1 MLEVLY
7 ILVLKG
13 QILKVLENILAL
25 KILFLLICLMLIIIG
40 IGLAQSLS
48 NQKTTLANKINEYQD
63 FKLKIAEAKYISEL
77 ADQQPIS
84 KISQFLS
91 TQNLTFYNEGNSFE
105 IIDIDPVAMKVI
117 TDYLASLNV
126 QAVNIEGIYNNSS
139 FTVRF
144 IVE

>member
-1 MLEVLY
+1 MKLMQTK
-7 ILVLKG
+7 LK
-13 QILKVLENILAL
+13 QYRVE
-25 KILFLLICLMLIIIG
+25 ILFLLICLMLIIIG

-63 FKLKIAEAKYISEL
+63 SKLKIAEAKYISEL
-77 ADQQPIS
+77 SNEQPVS

-126 QAVNIEGIYNNSS
+126 QAVNIEGIHNNSS
-139 FTVRF
+139 FTIRF

>member
-1 MLEVLY
+1 MKLMQTK
-7 ILVLKG
+7 LK
-13 QILKVLENILAL
+13 QYRVE
-25 KILFLLICLMLIIIG
+25 ILFLLICLMLIIIG

-48 NQKTTLANKINEYQD
+48 KQKTTLANKINEYQD

-77 ADQQPIS
+77 SNEQPIS

-91 TQNLTFYNEGNSFE
+91 AQNLTFNNEGNSFE
-105 IIDIDPVAMKVI
+105 IIDIDPTAMKAI

-126 QAVNIEGIYNNSS
+126 QVANVEGIHNNSS

>member
-1 MLEVLY
+1 MKLMQAKLKQYRVEMLFLFICL
-7 ILVLKG
+7 ILV
-13 QILKVLENILAL
+13 
-25 KILFLLICLMLIIIG
+25 IIG
-40 IGLAQSLS
+40 IELAQSLS
-48 NQKTTLANKINEYQD
+48 KQKITLTNKINEYQD

-77 ADQQPIS
+77 ADEQPIS

-105 IIDIDPVAMKVI
+105 IIDIDPVAIMVI

-139 FTVRF
+139 FTLRF
-144 IVE
+144 VVE

>member
-1 MLEVLY
+1 LR
-7 ILVLKG
+7 
-13 QILKVLENILAL
+13 
-25 KILFLLICLMLIIIG
+25 
-40 IGLAQSLS
+40 
-48 NQKTTLANKINEYQD
+48 
-63 FKLKIAEAKYISEL
+63 
-77 ADQQPIS
+77 
-84 KISQFLS
+84 

-126 QAVNIEGIYNNSS
+126 QTVNIEGTYKNSS

>member
-1 MLEVLY
+1 MKLMQTKLRRYRVE
-7 ILVLKG
+7 IF
-13 QILKVLENILAL
+13 
-25 KILFLLICLMLIIIG
+25 FLLICLMLIIIG

-48 NQKTTLANKINEYQD
+48 KQKTTLANKINEYQD

-77 ADQQPIS
+77 SNEQPIS

-91 TQNLTFYNEGNSFE
+91 AQNLTFNNEGNSFE
-105 IIDIDPVAMKVI
+105 IIDVDPIAMKAI
-117 TDYLASLNV
+117 TDYLASLNF
-126 QAVNIEGIYNNSS
+126 QAANVEGMHNNSS

>member
-1 MLEVLY
+1 MKLMQAKLKQYRVEMLFLFICL
-7 ILVLKG
+7 ILV
-13 QILKVLENILAL
+13 
-25 KILFLLICLMLIIIG
+25 IIG
-40 IGLAQSLS
+40 IELAQSLS
-48 NQKTTLANKINEYQD
+48 KQKITLTKKINEYQD

-77 ADQQPIS
+77 VDEQPIS

>member
-1 MLEVLY
+1 MKLMQAKLKQYRVEMLFLFICS
-7 ILVLKG
+7 ILV
-13 QILKVLENILAL
+13 
-25 KILFLLICLMLIIIG
+25 IIG
-40 IGLAQSLS
+40 IELAQSLS
-48 NQKTTLANKINEYQD
+48 KQKITLTNKINEYQD

-77 ADQQPIS
+77 ADEQPIS

-144 IVE
+144 VVE

>member
-1 MLEVLY
+1 MQTKLRRYRVE
-7 ILVLKG
+7 
-13 QILKVLENILAL
+13 
-25 KILFLLICLMLIIIG
+25 ILFLLICLMLIIIG

-48 NQKTTLANKINEYQD
+48 KQKTTLANKINEYQD

-77 ADQQPIS
+77 SNEQPIS

-91 TQNLTFYNEGNSFE
+91 AQNLTFNNEGNSFE
-105 IIDIDPVAMKVI
+105 IIDVDPIAMKAI
-117 TDYLASLNV
+117 TDYLAGLNF
-126 QAVNIEGIYNNSS
+126 QAANVEGMHNNSS

>member
-1 MLEVLY
+1 MQAK
-7 ILVLKG
+7 LK
-13 QILKVLENILAL
+13 QYRVEM
-25 KILFLLICLMLIIIG
+25 LFLFICLMLVIIG

-48 NQKTTLANKINEYQD
+48 KQRITLTNKINEYQD
-63 FKLKIAEAKYISEL
+63 FKLKIAEAKYITEL
-77 ADQQPIS
+77 SNEQPIS

-105 IIDIDPVAMKVI
+105 IIDVDPVAMMVI

>member
-1 MLEVLY
+1 MQTK
-7 ILVLKG
+7 LK
-13 QILKVLENILAL
+13 QYRVE
-25 KILFLLICLMLIIIG
+25 ILFLLICLMLIIIG

-77 ADQQPIS
+77 SDEQPIS

>member
-1 MLEVLY
+1 MQAKLKQYRVEMLFLFICL
-7 ILVLKG
+7 ILV
-13 QILKVLENILAL
+13 
-25 KILFLLICLMLIIIG
+25 IIG
-40 IGLAQSLS
+40 IELAQSLS
-48 NQKTTLANKINEYQD
+48 KQKITLTNKINEYQD

-77 ADQQPIS
+77 ADEQPIS

-139 FTVRF
+139 FTLRF
-144 IVE
+144 VVE

>member
-1 MLEVLY
+1 MKLMQTK
-7 ILVLKG
+7 LK
-13 QILKVLENILAL
+13 QYRVEM
-25 KILFLLICLMLIIIG
+25 LFLLICLMLIIIG

-105 IIDIDPVAMKVI
+105 IIDIDPVAMKAI

-144 IVE
+144 VVE

>member
-1 MLEVLY
+1 MKLMQTK
-7 ILVLKG
+7 LK
-13 QILKVLENILAL
+13 QYRVE
-25 KILFLLICLMLIIIG
+25 ILFLLICLMLIIIG

-48 NQKTTLANKINEYQD
+48 NQKATLANKINEYQD

>member
-1 MLEVLY
+1 MKLMQTK
-7 ILVLKG
+7 LK
-13 QILKVLENILAL
+13 QYRVE
-25 KILFLLICLMLIIIG
+25 ILFLLICLMLIIIG

-77 ADQQPIS
+77 SNEQPIS

>member
-1 MLEVLY
+1 MQTKLRRYRVE
-7 ILVLKG
+7 
-13 QILKVLENILAL
+13 
-25 KILFLLICLMLIIIG
+25 ILFLLICLMLIIIG

-48 NQKTTLANKINEYQD
+48 KQKTTLANKINEYQD

-77 ADQQPIS
+77 SNEQPIS

-91 TQNLTFYNEGNSFE
+91 AQNLTFNNEGNSFE
-105 IIDIDPVAMKVI
+105 IIDVDPVAMKAI
-117 TDYLASLNV
+117 TDYIASLNV

>member
-1 MLEVLY
+1 MKLMQTKLRRYRVE
-7 ILVLKG
+7 
-13 QILKVLENILAL
+13 
-25 KILFLLICLMLIIIG
+25 ILFLLICLMLIIIG

-48 NQKTTLANKINEYQD
+48 KQKTTLANKINEYQD

-77 ADQQPIS
+77 SNEQPIS

-91 TQNLTFYNEGNSFE
+91 AQNLTFKNEGNSFE
-105 IIDIDPVAMKVI
+105 IIDIDPITMKAI
-117 TDYLASLNV
+117 TDYLASLNF
-126 QAVNIEGIYNNSS
+126 QAANVEGIHNNSS

>member
-1 MLEVLY
+1 MQAKLQQYRVEM
-7 ILVLKG
+7 
-13 QILKVLENILAL
+13 
-25 KILFLLICLMLIIIG
+25 LFLFICLMLVIIG
-40 IGLAQSLS
+40 IELAQSLS
-48 NQKTTLANKINEYQD
+48 KQKITLTNKINEYQD

-77 ADQQPIS
+77 ADEQPIS

-105 IIDIDPVAMKVI
+105 IIDIDPFAMTVI

-144 IVE
+144 VVE

>member
-1 MLEVLY
+1 MQTKLRRYRVE
-7 ILVLKG
+7 
-13 QILKVLENILAL
+13 
-25 KILFLLICLMLIIIG
+25 ILFLLICLMLIIIG

-48 NQKTTLANKINEYQD
+48 KQKTTLANKINEYQD

-77 ADQQPIS
+77 SNEQPIS

-91 TQNLTFYNEGNSFE
+91 AQNLTFNNEGNSFE
-105 IIDIDPVAMKVI
+105 IIDVDPIAMKAI
-117 TDYLASLNV
+117 TDYLASLNF
-126 QAVNIEGIYNNSS
+126 QAANVEGMHNNSS

>member
-1 MLEVLY
+1 MQAKLKQYRVEMLFLFICL
-7 ILVLKG
+7 ILV
-13 QILKVLENILAL
+13 
-25 KILFLLICLMLIIIG
+25 IIG
-40 IGLAQSLS
+40 IELAQSLS
-48 NQKTTLANKINEYQD
+48 KQKITLTNKINEYQD

-77 ADQQPIS
+77 ADEQPIS

-144 IVE
+144 VVE

>member
-1 MLEVLY
+1 MQTKLNQYRVEM
-7 ILVLKG
+7 
-13 QILKVLENILAL
+13 
-25 KILFLLICLMLIIIG
+25 LFLLICLMLIIIG

-105 IIDIDPVAMKVI
+105 IIDIDPVDMKVI

-126 QAVNIEGIYNNSS
+126 QAVNIEGMYNNSS

>member
-1 MLEVLY
+1 MQAKLKQYRVEMLFLFICL
-7 ILVLKG
+7 ILV
-13 QILKVLENILAL
+13 
-25 KILFLLICLMLIIIG
+25 IIG
-40 IGLAQSLS
+40 IELAQSLS
-48 NQKTTLANKINEYQD
+48 KQKITLTNKINEYQD

-77 ADQQPIS
+77 ADEQPIS

-144 IVE
+144 VLE

>member
-1 MLEVLY
+1 MKLMQAKLKQYRVEMLFLFIY
-7 ILVLKG
+7 LILV
-13 QILKVLENILAL
+13 
-25 KILFLLICLMLIIIG
+25 IIG
-40 IGLAQSLS
+40 IELAQSLS
-48 NQKTTLANKINEYQD
+48 KQKITLTNKINEYQD

-77 ADQQPIS
+77 ADEQPIS

-105 IIDIDPVAMKVI
+105 IIDIDPVAMMVI

-126 QAVNIEGIYNNSS
+126 QAVNIEGKYNNSS

>member
-1 MLEVLY
+1 MKLMQTKLRRYRVE
-7 ILVLKG
+7 
-13 QILKVLENILAL
+13 
-25 KILFLLICLMLIIIG
+25 ILFLLICLMLIIIG

-48 NQKTTLANKINEYQD
+48 KQKTTLANKINEYQD

-77 ADQQPIS
+77 SNEQPIS

-91 TQNLTFYNEGNSFE
+91 AQNLKFNNEGNSFE
-105 IIDIDPVAMKVI
+105 IIDVDPIAMKAI
-117 TDYLASLNV
+117 TDYLASLNF
-126 QAVNIEGIYNNSS
+126 QAANVEGMHNNSS

>member
-1 MLEVLY
+1 MKLMQTK
-7 ILVLKG
+7 LK
-13 QILKVLENILAL
+13 QYRVE
-25 KILFLLICLMLIIIG
+25 ILFLLICLMLIIIG

-77 ADQQPIS
+77 ADEQPIS
-84 KISQFLS
+84 KISEFLS

>member
-1 MLEVLY
+1 MKLMQAK
-7 ILVLKG
+7 LK
-13 QILKVLENILAL
+13 QYRDEM
-25 KILFLLICLMLIIIG
+25 LFLLICLMLVIIG

-48 NQKTTLANKINEYQD
+48 KQKITLTNKINEYQD

-77 ADQQPIS
+77 ADEQPIS
-84 KISQFLS
+84 KISEFLS

-105 IIDIDPVAMKVI
+105 IIDIDHVAMKVI

-144 IVE
+144 VVE

>member
-1 MLEVLY
+1 MKL
-7 ILVLKG
+7 IQNKLK
-13 QILKVLENILAL
+13 QYRVEIFF
-25 KILFLLICLMLIIIG
+25 LFICLILMIIG

-48 NQKTTLANKINEYQD
+48 NQKITLANEINEYQD

-77 ADQQPIS
+77 TDNESIS
-84 KISQFLS
+84 KISQFLN

-105 IIDIDPVAMKVI
+105 IRDIDAITMMTI

-126 QAVNIEGIYNNSS
+126 QVSNIEGKYNSS
-139 FTVRF
+139 TFTVRF

>member
-1 MLEVLY
+1 MKLMQAKLKQYRVEMLFLFICL
-7 ILVLKG
+7 ILV
-13 QILKVLENILAL
+13 
-25 KILFLLICLMLIIIG
+25 IIG
-40 IGLAQSLS
+40 IELAQSLS
-48 NQKTTLANKINEYQD
+48 KQKITLTNKINEYQD

-77 ADQQPIS
+77 ADEQPIS
-84 KISQFLS
+84 KISEFLS

-144 IVE
+144 VVE